1 MLVAIDIDTILKMPT
16 QKKVLLLV
24 GSIVVVVGLLVYL
37 VTLPEYNKYT
47 NLKNQVDKL
56 KSDLGEQKKII
67 SVLPKFRKESREL
80 EQKFTAALKELPEK
94 KEIPLLLMNISQ
106 LAQES
111 GLQITLFQPQKE
123 ALMDFYEEIP
133 VKVNLCG
140 GYHNLAAF
148 FDKVANL
155 SRIVNIKYLTIGDV
169 TLEGDKVNLNA
180 SCMAVTFRFV
190 EKGTGAEQV
199 KKPKKKIKKAEEIV

>member
-1 MLVAIDIDTILKMPT
+1 MAVDFDTILKLPI
-16 QKKVLLLV
+16 QKKILFLAGIIIVLLV
-24 GSIVVVVGLLVYL
+24 LLVYL
-37 VTLPEYNKYT
+37 FTIPQYNKYKD
-47 NLKNQVDKL
+47 LQDKVEKL
-56 KSDLGEQKKII
+56 KSELEEQKKIT

-123 ALMDFYEEIP
+123 VLMDFYEEIP
-133 VKVNLCG
+133 VKIKLYG
-140 GYHNLAAF
+140 GYHELAAF

-155 SRIVNIKYLTIGDV
+155 SRIVNIKDLTIGDV
-169 TLEGDKVNLNA
+169 TLESDRVKLTS
-180 SCMAVTFRFV
+180 SCTAITFRFV
-190 EKGTGAEQV
+190 EKGSDAAKV
-199 KKPKKKIKKAEEIV
+199 KKAKKKVKKEEETI